1 MVEIVGAEALI
12 GEIVRSVDSGMVD
25 GTVVEGMVNG
35 IVAVDES
42 VAVVVVLAAID

>member
-25 GTVVEGMVNG
+25 GTVVAEMVNG
-35 IVAVDES
+35 IAADVS